1 MKDAKGHGSDSHGGD
16 VGAKLYS
23 LMKPPSMIPGYPRAD
38 AAHQAG
44 VRSLPDDP
52 DALVQRL
59 RSGIK
64 PEGYADRVSRA
75 PGFLERMGRA
85 SKRGFSPV

>member
-52 DALVQRL
+52 DALGHQAGGVRGSRIPRARL
-59 RSGIK
+59 
-64 PEGYADRVSRA
+64 P
-75 PGFLERMGRA
+75 
-85 SKRGFSPV
+85 

>member
-52 DALVQRL
+52 DALVQ
-59 RSGIK
+59 
-64 PEGYADRVSRA
+64 
-75 PGFLERMGRA
+75 
-85 SKRGFSPV
+85 